1 MNDTEGIISDIYS
14 SLVLMRYPKIT
25 TATVKHVESILLKGE
40 DRISLL
46 SWLLTQKSES
56 VATEL
61 GRLEGSVLEG
71 CDRTVIKLAKII
83 LLY

>member
-40 DRISLL
+40 DRSNFFIIMASD
-46 SWLLTQKSES
+46 S
-56 VATEL
+56 
-61 GRLEGSVLEG
+61 
-71 CDRTVIKLAKII
+71 KIGVSSN
-83 LLY
+83 